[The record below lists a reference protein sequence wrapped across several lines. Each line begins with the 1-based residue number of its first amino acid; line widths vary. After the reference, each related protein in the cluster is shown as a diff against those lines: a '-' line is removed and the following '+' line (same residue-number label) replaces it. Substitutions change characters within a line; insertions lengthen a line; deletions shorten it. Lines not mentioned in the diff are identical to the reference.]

1 MVRHFRALG
10 NDSRGESPSGLREP
24 PRSGSLLG
32 SVPDLR
38 LCAMLRPTVDSL
50 PLGQQRQRRVPSS
63 RPGLRSGPAGPVA
76 STSLRRMSQAHTVDE
91 LGRYDGLT
99 LAQAVPL
106 VVDEIVA
113 ALKPVEIILFGSVA
127 RGDDG
132 PDSDIDVLVVF
143 DAIEPSDKR
152 TLMRT
157 TRAAVQT
164 FVPLDIIVADLA
176 EIAAD
181 RINVGSAVYW
191 PLREGVS
198 VYRRPTDDAN

>member
-1 MVRHFRALG
+1 
-10 NDSRGESPSGLREP
+10 
-24 PRSGSLLG
+24 
-32 SVPDLR
+32 
-38 LCAMLRPTVDSL
+38 
-50 PLGQQRQRRVPSS
+50 
-63 RPGLRSGPAGPVA
+63 
-76 STSLRRMSQAHTVDE
+76 MSQAHTVDE

-99 LAQAVPL
+99 LAQAVPP
-106 VVDEIVA
+106 VVDEVVA
-113 ALKPVEIILFGSVA
+113 ALNPAEIILFGSVA

-132 PDSDIDVLVVF
+132 PDSGIDLLVVF
-143 DAIEPSDKR
+143 DALEPSDKR

-157 TRAAVQT
+157 TRAAVET

-181 RINVGSAVYW
+181 QNNVGSAVYW